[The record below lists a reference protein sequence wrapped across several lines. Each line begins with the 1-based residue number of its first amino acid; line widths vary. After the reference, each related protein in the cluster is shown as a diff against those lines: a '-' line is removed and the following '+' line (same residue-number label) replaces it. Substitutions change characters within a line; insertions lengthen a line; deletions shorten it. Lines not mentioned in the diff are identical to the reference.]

1 MWKRQVWAHLWILLY
16 FPSSAK
22 VKACCLILR
31 KYETMGFYNFAV
43 SLIAIY
49 LRQNPHSLS
58 NNKCFDD
65 YSSTASLF
73 LPSCTLTPLVGL
85 EKVAPGDERN
95 RFALAANFA
104 HLRYPPTRQ
113 HTTSAL
119 FHSLE
124 KSWELFQKV
133 GWAGKGVGGLATIY
147 VGGTLE
153 SPRWLDPLCFL
164 RVLLHAAWRGL
175 GPGQKY

>member
-1 MWKRQVWAHLWILLY
+1 MWRRQVWAHLWILLH

-31 KYETMGFYNFAV
+31 KYETMGFWNLSV

-49 LRQNPHSLS
+49 LRKKQYSLS
-58 NNKCFDD
+58 NNECFDD
-65 YSSTASLF
+65 YFSTASLF
-73 LPSCTLTPLVGL
+73 LPGCTLTPLVGL
-85 EKVAPGDERN
+85 ENVAQGDERN

-113 HTTSAL
+113 HTTCAL

-124 KSWELFQKV
+124 NSWELFQKV
-133 GWAGKGVGGLATIY
+133 GWAGKGVVGLATIY

-164 RVLLHAAWRGL
+164 RVLLHAAWGGL

>member
-1 MWKRQVWAHLWILLY
+1 M
-16 FPSSAK
+16 
-22 VKACCLILR
+22 

-65 YSSTASLF
+65 YYSTASLF

-85 EKVAPGDERN
+85 EKVAPGEERN

-113 HTTSAL
+113 RTTSAL

-124 KSWELFQKV
+124 KS
-133 GWAGKGVGGLATIY
+133 
-147 VGGTLE
+147 
-153 SPRWLDPLCFL
+153 
-164 RVLLHAAWRGL
+164 
-175 GPGQKY
+175 

>member
-1 MWKRQVWAHLWILLY
+1 
-16 FPSSAK
+16 
-22 VKACCLILR
+22 
-31 KYETMGFYNFAV
+31 MGFYNFAV

-49 LRQNPHSLS
+49 LRPAFFI
-58 NNKCFDD
+58 KCFDD
-65 YSSTASLF
+65 YFSTASLF

-85 EKVAPGDERN
+85 EKVAPGEERN

-124 KSWELFQKV
+124 KS
-133 GWAGKGVGGLATIY
+133 
-147 VGGTLE
+147 
-153 SPRWLDPLCFL
+153 
-164 RVLLHAAWRGL
+164 
-175 GPGQKY
+175 